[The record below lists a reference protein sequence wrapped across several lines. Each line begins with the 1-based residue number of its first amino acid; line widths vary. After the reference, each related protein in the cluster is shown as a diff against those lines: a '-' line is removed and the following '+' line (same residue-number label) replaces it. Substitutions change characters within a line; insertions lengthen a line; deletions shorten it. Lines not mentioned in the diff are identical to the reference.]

1 MTAIRTSNEVLY
13 FNIPILLCVVFKVND
28 KPAQTFGE
36 VWSGLPIEPNMYYQI
51 KNVNPE
57 LSSFES
63 LKQRLANYNVM
74 HLNSS
79 QNQKGESKITVIN
92 RRSLLWN
99 CDWEKWNY
107 FTGGG
112 TSFSSDRNA
121 LCQNQ
126 REESHSASALVSA
139 FPLLF
144 AFLLRSLS
152 YHNNISV
159 KMLSRLYFRS
169 SSTLC
174 DWYRTLLYLGRV
186 STSSIKI
193 PRLRSSFVRL
203 TNSSLLSSKKFELL
217 SFLLYC
223 LFFSH
228 FWKYSSHT
236 VLMLLYEDWENQTWI
251 NLWKSWLGGTN

>member
-57 LSSFES
+57 LSSFET

-99 CDWEKWNY
+99 CD
-107 FTGGG
+107 
-112 TSFSSDRNA
+112 
-121 LCQNQ
+121 
-126 REESHSASALVSA
+126 
-139 FPLLF
+139 
-144 AFLLRSLS
+144 
-152 YHNNISV
+152 
-159 KMLSRLYFRS
+159 
-169 SSTLC
+169 
-174 DWYRTLLYLGRV
+174 
-186 STSSIKI
+186 
-193 PRLRSSFVRL
+193 
-203 TNSSLLSSKKFELL
+203 
-217 SFLLYC
+217 
-223 LFFSH
+223 
-228 FWKYSSHT
+228 
-236 VLMLLYEDWENQTWI
+236 
-251 NLWKSWLGGTN
+251 